1 MKVKCR
7 ILLEYASNEEAK
19 RVEKS
24 LKPDNENFISTRVNG
39 NVLEAE
45 TDAESV
51 LSILHTLDDFLAC
64 LSVAER
70 IGASLMDSKYQPK

>member
-24 LKPDNENFISTRVNG
+24 LEPDNENFISTRVNG

-45 TDAESV
+45 ADAESV
-51 LSILHTLDDFLAC
+51 LSILHTLDDFLVC

-70 IGASLMDSKYQPK
+70 TMEALK